1 MMTFNIFRSVA
12 ACALLAAGFA
22 FAPGAVAQTTAST
35 SAPIVVQ
42 ERPSR
47 AVWLKAEVVHA
58 DLHSIIV
65 RERDNALLIHTFTY
79 SQKAQDK
86 MNMIVDNGDGATKIW
101 MTGLGAPTSAPSA
114 AGVSQHELAR
124 QITDVLWKAAESG
137 FSGPAF
143 IFSIRDVNSAHQ
155 DDEQDNFGALL
166 TSDWQPKLAA
176 SVLAR

>member
-1 MMTFNIFRSVA
+1 MMERNELEGS
-12 ACALLAAGFA
+12 LLAE
-22 FAPGAVAQTTAST
+22 
-35 SAPIVVQ
+35 I
-42 ERPSR
+42 SR
-47 AVWLKAEVVHA
+47 
-58 DLHSIIV
+58 
-65 RERDNALLIHTFTY
+65 R
-79 SQKAQDK
+79 
-86 MNMIVDNGDGATKIW
+86 TKEISE
-101 MTGLGAPTSAPSA
+101 T
-114 AGVSQHELAR
+114 QHELAR

>member
-1 MMTFNIFRSVA
+1 MAMHPYVYPSG
-12 ACALLAAGFA
+12 LAIDDNNGWSD
-22 FAPGAVAQTTAST
+22 G
-35 SAPIVVQ
+35 
-42 ERPSR
+42 ER
-47 AVWLKAEVVHA
+47 VHG
-58 DLHSIIV
+58 L
-65 RERDNALLIHTFTY
+65 
-79 SQKAQDK
+79 
-86 MNMIVDNGDGATKIW
+86 MVDNGDGAKKIW